1 MHSLT
6 AVLIF
11 CLKSN
16 PLVCKKSDFATLNVH
31 LISPAGRW
39 KFHFDSSPK
48 LACDSMNVTLHIS
61 DSALFEICI
70 SYWCEYLTK
79 EIILL
84 GSREHISYRHQKENI
99 GGLMP

>member
-1 MHSLT
+1 MQ
-6 AVLIF
+6 
-11 CLKSN
+11 
-16 PLVCKKSDFATLNVH
+16 KKSDFPTLNVH

-48 LACDSMNVTLHIS
+48 LVCDSMYVALHIS

-79 EIILL
+79 DIILL

>member
-11 CLKSN
+11 CLKSS
-16 PLVCKKSDFATLNVH
+16 PWCAKKSDFPTLNVH

-48 LACDSMNVTLHIS
+48 LVCDSMYVTLHIS